1 MRVLIVDDEPL
12 ARRGVRARLAEI
24 PGVEIAGECASGREA
39 IAAIERAK
47 PDVVMLDVQM
57 PEVDGFGVIDAI
69 GPNQMPLT
77 IFVTAFDTH
86 AIRAFDANA
95 LDYLLKPIDDE
106 RFRVA
111 LERARKRLVESGA
124 VRARRLEGVLGAVP
138 DRRIVLRDGSRVL
151 LFELAD
157 IDWLGADGDYVR
169 VHVKGRSHLLRHT
182 MAAMEARLDATR
194 FARVHRSAIVN
205 LARVAEIKRR
215 GDRDYQIVLTDGTKL
230 KLGRTYRSLLE
241 QALHLRALGQ

>member
-12 ARRGVRARLAEI
+12 ARRGARARLEQI
-24 PGVEIAGECASGREA
+24 RDVEIAGECASGREA
-39 IAAIERAK
+39 IAEIERSR

-69 GPNQMPLT
+69 GPGHMPLT
-77 IFVTAFDTH
+77 IFVTAFDAH

-111 LERARKRLVESGA
+111 VERARQRLAESA
-124 VRARRLEGVLGAVP
+124 VARAKGLEGALGSLG
-138 DRRIVLRDGSRVL
+138 DRRIVLRDGGRVL
-151 LFELAD
+151 LFDQAD

-169 VHVKGRSHLLRHT
+169 VHAKGRSHLLRHT
-182 MAAMEARLDATR
+182 MGAMEARLDPAR

-205 LARVAEIKRR
+205 LARVAEIRRR
-215 GDRDYQIVLTDGTKL
+215 GDRDYQLVLLDGTKL
-230 KLGRTYRSLLE
+230 KLGRSYRARIE
-241 QALHLRALGQ
+241 AAIA

>member
-12 ARRGVRARLAEI
+12 ARRGVRARLAAIQE
-24 PGVEIAGECASGREA
+24 VEIAGECASGRDA
-39 IAAIERAK
+39 IAAIERDQ

-57 PEVDGFGVIDAI
+57 PEVDGFGVIDAV
-69 GPNQMPLT
+69 GPDRMPLT
-77 IFVTAFDTH
+77 IFVTAFDAH

-111 LERARKRLVESGA
+111 IERARTRLAESGA
-124 VRARRLEGVLGAVP
+124 GRARRLEGALSAAP
-138 DRRIVLRDGSRVL
+138 DRRLVLRDGSRVL
-151 LFELAD
+151 LVD
-157 IDWLGADGDYVR
+157 PGDVDWLGADGDYVR
-169 VHVKGRSHLLRHT
+169 VHVQGRSHLLRHT

-205 LARVAEIKRR
+205 LSRVSEIRRR
-215 GDRDYQIVLTDGTKL
+215 GDRDYQLVLTDGTKL
-230 KLGRTYRSLLE
+230 KLGRTYRSRIE
-241 QALHLRALGQ
+241 AHLTSRP